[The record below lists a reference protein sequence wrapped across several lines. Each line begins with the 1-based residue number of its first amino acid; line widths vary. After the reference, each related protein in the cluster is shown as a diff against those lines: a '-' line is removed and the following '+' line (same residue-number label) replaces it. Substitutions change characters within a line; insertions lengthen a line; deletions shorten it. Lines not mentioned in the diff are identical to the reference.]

1 MTAESTIDLTPAEL
15 LTTTR
20 SVRRRLDLSRP
31 VPRELIETCLTIAIQ
46 APSGSN
52 LQGWQFLVIDDSA
65 RKAALASY
73 YARSHAQYRPVTTR
87 PAPGESSQAPVRMR
101 ASVDFLAEHLHEV
114 PTLLMPLQRGRLPSE
129 ATNHQAAGFYGS
141 ILPAVWSFMLAAR
154 LQGLGTSFTTMHLRY
169 EREVA
174 AEFAIPYDKATQIGL
189 VAVGYYRGEQFSPAA
204 RHPVSGLIHWNS
216 W

>member
-1 MTAESTIDLTPAEL
+1 MTKQSTVDLTPAEL

-20 SVRRRLDLSRP
+20 SVRKRLDLSRP

-52 LQGWQFLVIDDSA
+52 LQGWQFLMIDDA
-65 RKAALASY
+65 ERKAALATY
-73 YARSHAQYRPVTTR
+73 YARSHAQYRPLGTR
-87 PAPGESSQAPVRMR
+87 PTPGQSQAPARLR
-101 ASVDFLAEHLHEV
+101 ASVDYLAEHLHEV
-114 PTLLMPLQRGRLPSE
+114 PTLLMPLQRGRLPSD

-154 LQGLGTSFTTMHLRY
+154 LHGLGTSFTTMHLRY

-174 AEFAIPYDKATQIGL
+174 AEFAIPYDRVTQIGL
-189 VAVGYYRGEQFSPAA
+189 VSVGYYLGAQFSPAA
-204 RHPVSGLIHWNS
+204 RRPVSDLIHWNN

>member
-1 MTAESTIDLTPAEL
+1 MTEQSTIDLTPAEL

-52 LQGWQFLVIDDSA
+52 LQGWQFLMIDDA
-65 RKAALASY
+65 ERKAALATY
-73 YARSHAQYRPVTTR
+73 YARSHEQYRPLSTR
-87 PAPGESSQAPVRMR
+87 PTPGQSQEAPARLR
-101 ASVDFLAEHLHEV
+101 ASVDYLAEHLHEV
-114 PTLLMPLQRGRLPSE
+114 PTLLMPLERGRLPSD
-129 ATNHQAAGFYGS
+129 ATSHQAAGFYGS

-154 LQGLGTSFTTMHLRY
+154 LHGLGTSFTTMHLRY

-174 AEFAIPYDKATQIGL
+174 AEFAIPYDRVTQIGL
-189 VAVGYYRGEQFSPAA
+189 VSVGYYRGAQFSPAA
-204 RHPVSGLIHWNS
+204 RRPVSELIHWNN